1 MLYKIFTHLVVILAM
16 SLSFKPA
23 VAENAHNFSFA
34 SITGEALPLSEFRG
48 KVMLVVNTASRCG
61 FTPQYDD
68 LQALYDSY
76 RDQGLVV
83 IGVPSNDF
91 GRQELSTADE
101 IKTFCEVNFNITFPM
116 ADKTVVKGNE
126 AHPFYTWAAD
136 ELGAVS
142 RPRWNFHKYLVGRDG
157 RLIDWYASTT
167 NPNGNKIRKAI
178 EAALKA

>member
-1 MLYKIFTHLVVILAM
+1 MLYKLLTHLVLILAM

-23 VAENAHNFSFA
+23 VAETAHDFSFA
-34 SITGEALPLSEFRG
+34 SITGEDLPLSQFRG

-91 GRQELSTADE
+91 GRQELNTAE
-101 IKTFCEVNFNITFPM
+101 AIKTFCEVNFNITFPL
-116 ADKTVVKGNE
+116 ADKTAVKGNE
-126 AHPFYTWAAD
+126 AHPFYVWAAD
-136 ELGAVS
+136 ELGAMS

-157 RLIDWYASTT
+157 QLIDWYASTT
-167 NPNGNKIRKAI
+167 DPNSNKIRTAI

>member
-1 MLYKIFTHLVVILAM
+1 MLYKFFTHLVVILAM
-16 SLSFKPA
+16 SFSFKPA
-23 VAENAHNFSFA
+23 LAENAHDFSFA
-34 SITGEALPLSEFRG
+34 AITGEELPLSQFRG

-76 RDQGLVV
+76 KDQGLVV

-91 GRQELSTADE
+91 GRQELNTADE

-136 ELGAVS
+136 ELGAMS

-167 NPNGNKIRKAI
+167 NPNSNKVRKAV
-178 EAALKA
+178 EAALKT